1 MAVPQEVLEQD
12 LLTEEELQEQEER
25 AREERRASLLRAIDE
40 AEENSYSS
48 EDDSDLARERALSI
62 DFFLGKNVEPS
73 PEGRSQVND
82 RSVFE
87 TIQWILP
94 SLLRIYAGGGNVVE
108 FEPIGPG
115 DEPSAQQE
123 SDYLNYIVTQKNRW
137 FDICLAWFQDALL
150 TKNGYTLAY
159 MEDYRQIETERYRRQ
174 SEMQVSLLLSEEG
187 VEVLQFNAYPDES
200 TPPQPVVDPMSGMP
214 MADPMTGMVVTQP
227 VMLYD
232 LLIRRN
238 ATEQKLCFRV
248 LPPERC
254 KVSDQTPDHTLAE
267 CPYFEYWEMVPISD
281 IRRMGFYVD
290 DDISDDGETV
300 DTEEDSARDRF
311 NDRDTDDYANDP
323 AMRRVRLRTVW
334 IKHDTD
340 GDGIAELQRVLLV
353 GSEILHHQEEN
364 RIPVSSI
371 VPYILTH
378 RHVGLSVADIVV
390 DIQRIMTA
398 IMRQGLDNL
407 YQSNNVRWA
416 HSKDVN
422 LDELLS
428 SVPGGSVEVD
438 GNPGEHLMPLVP
450 PFLFPQAIE
459 GLEYMD
465 AVKEK
470 RTGLNRTF
478 SGVDENAL
486 RQTATGISQLS
497 TMAAQRVEQIARVFA
512 PGVEYLFSVAH
523 ELLLKHGHRKD
534 VFKLRGE
541 WVEVDPSTWKTGRD
555 MKVTVG
561 FGAGNKDALAGRLMN
576 IWAMQTSPQAM
587 QARIALPDDLY
598 ETAQA
603 LVKASDFTTNK
614 FFTDPSTLPPPPP
627 PPPTTDEVY
636 AKVEEMKVMSSE
648 RVKGAEIQS
657 KERVENATL
666 EQRDRE
672 AKLKAQVQ
680 LKLEQMK
687 QGGEADLA
695 KLNNEL
701 ESEPIRAETEKIAET
716 KKAIDLLDGKSERQL
731 TQILKKLEQLQAAVT
746 AEKEVVRDKSGRV
759 TGVRVKGG

>member
-12 LLTEEELQEQEER
+12 LLTEEEQQEEEES
-25 AREERRASLLRAIDE
+25 AREERRASLLRAIGA
-40 AEENSYSS
+40 AEETSYSS
-48 EDDSDLARERALSI
+48 EDDSELARERGLAI

-73 PEGRSQVND
+73 PEGRSQVSD

-108 FEPIGPG
+108 FEPLSQQ
-115 DEPSAQQE
+115 DEAAAQQE
-123 SDYLNYIVTQKNRW
+123 SDYLNYIVRQKNRW
-137 FDICLAWFQDALL
+137 FDICMTWFQDALS
-150 TKNGYTLAY
+150 TKNGYCLAY
-159 MEDYRQIETERYRRQ
+159 MEDYRQVEMERYERQ
-174 SEMQVSLLLSEEG
+174 SDNQISLLLSEEG
-187 VEVLQFNAYPDES
+187 VEVLQFSSYPDES
-200 TPPQPVVDPMSGMP
+200 QPPQPVVNPATGLPMVDPSTGLV
-214 MADPMTGMVVTQP
+214 MAQP
-227 VMLYD
+227 VMLHD
-232 LLIRRN
+232 IVIRRG
-238 ATEQKLCFRV
+238 ASELKLCFRV

-254 KVSDQTPDHTLAE
+254 KVSDQTPDHTLSE

-311 NDRDTDDYANDP
+311 DNHGEENAQDP
-323 AMRRVRLRTVW
+323 AMRRVRLRTIW

-353 GSEILHHQEEN
+353 GSEILHHQEET

-378 RHVGLSVADIVV
+378 RHIGLSVADIVV

-398 IMRQGLDNL
+398 MLRQGLDNL

-428 SVPGGSVEVD
+428 SVPGGSVEVE
-438 GNPGEHLMPLVP
+438 GNPAEHLMPLVP

-470 RTGLNRTF
+470 RTGVNRTF
-478 SGVDENAL
+478 SGVDEGAL

-512 PGVEYLFSVAH
+512 PGIEYLFSVAH
-523 ELLLKHGHRKD
+523 ELLLKHGHKKD
-534 VFKLRGE
+534 VFRLRGN
-541 WVEVDPSTWKTGRD
+541 WVEVDPATWKTGRD

-587 QARIALPDDLY
+587 QARIALPEDLY

-603 LVKASDFTTNK
+603 LVKASDFTTTK
-614 FFTDPSTLPPPPP
+614 FFTDPATLPPPQPQ
-627 PPPTTDEVY
+627 PTQDQIW
-636 AKVEEMKVMSSE
+636 AMVEGRKIESNE
-648 RVKGAEIQS
+648 RIKFAELAI
-657 KERVENATL
+657 
-666 EQRDRE
+666 E
-672 AKLKAQVQ
+672 AKAKGVDNFHELIVQ
-680 LKLEQMK
+680 AREHAHEKQLEHIK
-687 QGGEADLA
+687 GE
-695 KLNNEL
+695 
-701 ESEPIRAETEKIAET
+701 EKV
-716 KKAIDLLDGKSERQL
+716 K
-731 TQILKKLEQLQAAVT
+731 
-746 AEKEVVRDKSGRV
+746 AEKAKPKPVASPSG
-759 TGVRVKGG
+759 

>member
-12 LLTEEELQEQEER
+12 LYLTDDELREQEER
-25 AREERRASLLRAIDE
+25 ERTERRDSLLRAIDA
-40 AEENSYSS
+40 AEETSYSS
-48 EDDSDLARERALSI
+48 EDDSDLARERGLAI
-62 DFFLGKNVEPS
+62 DFYLGKNVEPS

-108 FEPIGPG
+108 FEPLGKD
-115 DEPSAQQE
+115 DEAAAQQE
-123 SDYLNYIVTQKNRW
+123 SDYLNYVVTQKNRW
-137 FDICLAWFQDALL
+137 FDICLTWFQDALL
-150 TKNGYTLAY
+150 TKNGYCLAY
-159 MEDYRQIETERYRRQ
+159 IEDYRQVETERYEGQ
-174 SEMQVSLLLSEEG
+174 SDTQISLILSEEG
-187 VEVLQFNAYPDES
+187 VEVLQFSSYPDQS
-200 TPPQPVVDPMSGMP
+200 QQPQPVMAPNGMP
-214 MADPMTGMVVTQP
+214 AVDQMGMVVMQQP
-227 VMLYD
+227 MLHD
-232 LLIRRN
+232 ILIRRN
-238 ATEQKLCFRV
+238 ATQKKLCFRV

-290 DDISDDGETV
+290 DDISDDGESV
-300 DTEEDSARDRF
+300 DTEEDSARDR
-311 NDRDTDDYANDP
+311 DTEDNATDP
-323 AMRRVRLRTVW
+323 AMRRVRLRTIW

-353 GSEILHHQEEN
+353 GKEILHHQEES

-371 VPYILTH
+371 VPYILPH

-438 GNPGEHLMPLVP
+438 GNPAEHLMPLVP

-470 RTGLNRTF
+470 RTGVNRTF

-512 PGVEYLFSVAH
+512 PGIEYLFSVAH

-534 VFKLRGE
+534 VVRLRGD
-541 WVEVDPSTWKTGRD
+541 WVEIDPATWKTGRD

-561 FGAGNKDALAGRLMN
+561 FGAGNKDALAARLMN
-576 IWAMQTSPQAM
+576 IWAMQTNPIAM
-587 QARIALPDDLY
+587 QARIAMPDDLF

-614 FFTDPSTLPPPPP
+614 FFTDPRTLPPPEP
-627 PPPTTDEVY
+627 PPPTQEQIFAAVEF
-636 AKVEEMKVMSSE
+636 AKINSNERLKFAELAEKSRQAGNENWKDLLMQAREIEAEKELERIKGEMKV
-648 RVKGAEIQS
+648 K
-657 KERVENATL
+657 
-666 EQRDRE
+666 
-672 AKLKAQVQ
+672 
-680 LKLEQMK
+680 
-687 QGGEADLA
+687 
-695 KLNNEL
+695 
-701 ESEPIRAETEKIAET
+701 
-716 KKAIDLLDGKSERQL
+716 
-731 TQILKKLEQLQAAVT
+731 
-746 AEKEVVRDKSGRV
+746 AEKAKPKPAPSPNG
-759 TGVRVKGG
+759 